1 MTIITPDALP
11 RPTAGAPRPYR
22 FPAFRK
28 HTLANGLGVIVA
40 PMRRYPITTVLA
52 MVDVGATSDPRGRE
66 GLSSL
71 LASALS
77 EGTASMDALTLADRL
92 EQVGSTLD
100 AGCDWDSTVVQLSAL
115 PSRLDD
121 AVAVL
126 AEVLQAPSFPA
137 GEVDRLLSERV
148 AQIAQARTDPRSLA
162 DRAFEHV
169 AYAPSSRFMLS
180 SGGNRPSVGRLD
192 RDALVA
198 HHRTWFSPHTTT
210 VIVVGDID
218 DDAALALMER
228 HLGAWQGT
236 RPTPPALDTTARH
249 EGRTLTVVPLPDA
262 AQAEL
267 RIGHPS
273 VPRLH
278 PDYFPLS
285 LMNAVL
291 GGLFSSRINLNLREA
306 HGWTYGAHSGF
317 DWRRQSSPFSV
328 STAVATEVTAD
339 AVRETLLEIDRIR
352 EAPITESE
360 LSLAIS
366 YLDGVFPIRYETTSA
381 VAGALANQHVFG
393 LPDDYFDT
401 YRSSVRAVTADA
413 ILRVARTHLAPERLQ
428 IVVAGDAEPLRT
440 TLAGLGLGDV
450 STLPVA
456 ALDAD

>member
-1 MTIITPDALP
+1 MTLHSPDAQA
-11 RPTAGAPRPYR
+11 RPTPGTPRPYH
-22 FPAFRK
+22 FPSFRR
-28 HTLANGLGVIVA
+28 HTLPNGLGIIVA

-71 LASALS
+71 LASTLS
-77 EGTASMDALTLADRL
+77 EGTATMDALTLADRL

-137 GEVDRLLSERV
+137 DEIDRLLSERM
-148 AQIAQARTDPRSLA
+148 AQIAQARIDPRSLA

-180 SGGNRPSVGRLD
+180 AGGNRPSVGRLD
-192 RDALVA
+192 RESLLA
-198 HHRTWFSPHTTT
+198 HHRAWFSPKATT

-218 DDAALALMER
+218 DDAAVALVAR
-228 HLGAWQGT
+228 HLGEWQGASPT
-236 RPTPPALDTTARH
+236 RPVLDTTARH
-249 EGRTLTVVPLPDA
+249 TTRTLTVVPMPDA

-273 VPRLH
+273 VPRVH

-328 STAVATEVTAD
+328 STAVATDVTAD

-381 VAGALANQHVFG
+381 VAGALANMHVFG

-428 IVVAGDAEPLRT
+428 IVVAGDADPLRS
-440 TLAGLGLGDV
+440 TLAALELGDV
-450 STLPVA
+450 TTLPVA

>member
-1 MTIITPDALP
+1 MSDLSTLAPP
-11 RPTAGAPRPYR
+11 RPTPGTPRPYR
-22 FPAFRK
+22 FPAFHR
-28 HTLANGLGVIVA
+28 HTLPNGLGLIVA

-52 MVDVGATSDPRGRE
+52 MVDVGATADPRGRE
-66 GLSSL
+66 GLTSL
-71 LASALS
+71 LASALA
-77 EGTASMDALTLADRL
+77 EGTTSMDALTLADRL
-92 EQVGSTLD
+92 EQAGSTLD
-100 AGCDWDSTVVQLSAL
+100 TGCDWESTMVQLSAL

-126 AEVLQAPSFPA
+126 AEVLQAPTFPA
-137 GEVDRLLSERV
+137 AEVDRLLAERM
-148 AQIAQARTDPRSLA
+148 AQIAHARTDPRSLA
-162 DRAFEHV
+162 DRAFEHT

-180 SGGNRPSVGRLD
+180 AGGNRPSVARVD
-192 RDALVA
+192 RDTLVA
-198 HHRTWFSPHTTT
+198 HHRHWFTPANTT

-218 DDAALALMER
+218 EDAAHALIAR
-228 HLGAWQGT
+228 HLGSWQGA
-236 RPTPPALDTTARH
+236 RPDRPAIDTTARH
-249 EGRTLTVVPLPDA
+249 ASRTLTVVPMADA
-262 AQAEL
+262 AQSEL

-273 VPRLH
+273 VPRVH

-328 STAVATEVTAD
+328 STAVATDVTAD

-352 EAPITESE
+352 EAPITDSE

-381 VAGALANQHVFG
+381 VAGALANLHVFG

-401 YRSSVRAVTADA
+401 YRSSVRGVTADA
-413 ILRVARTHLAPERLQ
+413 ILRVARAHLAPERLQ
-428 IVVAGDAEPLRT
+428 IVVAGDAEPLVT
-440 TLAGLGLGDV
+440 SLSGLALGDV
-450 STLPVA
+450 ATLPVA
-456 ALDAD
+456 ELDAD